1 MGLFTSA
8 EEKERKKQEAAKAK
22 RDEFIEKYH
31 LEEYADDIPEHEL
44 NRIIETFKGNAAITV
59 GSVLSND
66 YSPVLLDINSMQE
79 AIFNQNW
86 IIIKLLANI
95 NRNLEDKA

>member
-44 NRIIETFKGNAAITV
+44 NRIIETFK
-59 GSVLSND
+59 
-66 YSPVLLDINSMQE
+66 
-79 AIFNQNW
+79 
-86 IIIKLLANI
+86 
-95 NRNLEDKA
+95 

>member
-22 RDEFIEKYH
+22 RDEFITKYH
-31 LEEYADDIPEHEL
+31 LEEYADNIPKHEL

-66 YSPVLLDINSMQE
+66 YSPVLLNINSMQE